1 VLQGV
6 PIPGAA
12 GIHRDGGTI
21 DYHLDLDFGPGGGLV
36 LYPHFYPHIVPG
48 WFDKGLR
55 WRRARAGNFRRALI
69 LAPGAEF
76 VARLP
81 NAKIPDR
88 DDFYRMPN
96 EERIAAWRR
105 VVQMSEE
112 LADDLRELLAT
123 GRLADAV
130 QPF

>member
-1 VLQGV
+1 
-6 PIPGAA
+6 
-12 GIHRDGGTI
+12 
-21 DYHLDLDFGPGGGLV
+21 
-36 LYPHFYPHIVPG
+36 
-48 WFDKGLR
+48 
-55 WRRARAGNFRRALI
+55 
-69 LAPGAEF
+69 
-76 VARLP
+76 
-81 NAKIPDR
+81 
-88 DDFYRMPN
+88 MPN